1 MAIKHYI
8 GLPLQITG
16 AVAGLFIYVIAE
28 SYSKS
33 KTLDDL
39 YVVLVTY
46 VGSISVIVA
55 SLIYYFVFLR
65 ILKSKRISD
74 NVSYFDVLTSGFLLG
89 FIFMSTMYVVLL
101 IESFIPGFEKL
112 NPYIQIII
120 VLIEMGIISIAV
132 TMTIFLILIPKK
144 KIGDV
149 TV

>member
-101 IESFIPGFEKL
+101 IEPFIPGFEKL